1 MAFVA
6 IGWGMIYT
14 AGYKA
19 GYPNAF
25 SDWLSTPLGKQTIW
39 IAISIAVLFLVQ
51 TLHWRIWFTHN
62 ALFYIGAILL
72 LVLVL
77 IFGKTIKGATSWFVI
92 GGLSLQPSEFAKF
105 ATCLILADVLG
116 RHRIQLKYFSHQV
129 LAISLFVLP
138 MLLILLQP
146 DAGSALVFLSFF
158 LLLYRA
164 GFPGAYYLVGG
175 SAITFFVLGLVFSPE
190 QILPWLFLVGLA
202 VLSLSA
208 PKKAPLLIGCLIAA
222 WGTNWALQHGYRQ
235 ALLVSLGAAFLIGCL
250 LAWVKLKKPSL
261 AVLTTLSLSLGLL
274 ISFSSNYA
282 YNNFLEPHQQERIKV
297 WLKPSECDPEGAA
310 YNLIFSKMA
319 IGSGGLYGK
328 GLLKGD
334 LTQGNFVPEQ
344 ITDFIFCTIG
354 EEQGFIGSLGLLLL
368 FLMFLWRIV
377 VIAERQNSLFSK
389 YYAYGVV
396 GIFFIHIFINI
407 GMTMGLTPII
417 GIPLPFLSKGGS
429 SLLGFTL
436 MLAVLLKLDRHRLE
450 IKI

>member
-1 MAFVA
+1 VGISAF
-6 IGWGMIYT
+6 
-14 AGYKA
+14 
-19 GYPNAF
+19 
-25 SDWLSTPLGKQTIW
+25 
-39 IAISIAVLFLVQ
+39 
-51 TLHWRIWFTHN
+51 
-62 ALFYIGAILL
+62 
-72 LVLVL
+72 
-77 IFGKTIKGATSWFVI
+77 
-92 GGLSLQPSEFAKF
+92 
-105 ATCLILADVLG
+105 
-116 RHRIQLKYFSHQV
+116 
-129 LAISLFVLP
+129 
-138 MLLILLQP
+138 
-146 DAGSALVFLSFF
+146 
-158 LLLYRA
+158 
-164 GFPGAYYLVGG
+164 
-175 SAITFFVLGLVFSPE
+175 TFFILGLVFTPE
-190 QILPWLFLVGLA
+190 QLLPWLLLLGASALA
-202 VLSLSA
+202 LSA
-208 PKKAPLLIGCLIAA
+208 PKRGALLLGCLVTAFAIP
-222 WGTNWALQHGYRQ
+222 WTLQHGYRQ
-235 ALLVSLGAAFLIGCL
+235 ALLVILGSVFLIGCL
-250 LAWVKLKKPSL
+250 LTWIKLKKPSL
-261 AVLTTLSLSLGLL
+261 AFLTTLSLGLGLL

-297 WLKPSECDPEGAA
+297 WLKPSEADPEGAA

-354 EEQGFIGSLGLLLL
+354 EEQGFIGSFGLLVL

-389 YYAYGVV
+389 YYAYGVA